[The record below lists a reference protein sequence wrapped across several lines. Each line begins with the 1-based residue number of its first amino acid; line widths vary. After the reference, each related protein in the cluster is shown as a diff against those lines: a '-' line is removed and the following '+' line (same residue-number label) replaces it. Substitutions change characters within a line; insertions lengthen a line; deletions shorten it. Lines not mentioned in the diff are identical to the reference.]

1 MEFPTKKYSVIYADP
16 PWTYKDKCHAGER
29 GAGYKYSTMTL
40 NDLGMLPVHE
50 WAEENAVLLMW
61 ATWPLLSEVIDLM
74 PRWGFS
80 YKTIGFIWIKT
91 NPKSGTP
98 FFGMGN
104 WTRSNSE
111 PCLLGVRGK
120 PKRVSAAVSSVVLSP
135 RREHSRKPD
144 EVRDS
149 IVELCGDV
157 PRLEMFARQ
166 ATHGWDVWGNE
177 TGKFGGVA

>member
-1 MEFPTKKYSVIYADP
+1 MDFPDKKYSVIYADP
-16 PWTYKDKCHAGER
+16 PWTYRDKCHAGER
-29 GAGYKYSTMTL
+29 GAGYKYPLMTFSAL
-40 NDLGMLPVHE
+40 AKMPIDSLAADDAILF
-50 WAEENAVLLMW
+50 LW
-61 ATWPLLSEVIDLM
+61 ATWPLLSEAIDLM

-80 YKTIGFIWIKT
+80 YKTIGFIWVKT

-98 FFGMGN
+98 FIGMGN

-120 PKRVSAAVSSVVLSP
+120 PKREGAAVSSVVLSP

-144 EVRDS
+144 EVRDK

-157 PRLEMFARQ
+157 PRLEMFARTQ
-166 ATHGWDVWGNE
+166 VEGWDVWGNE
-177 TGKFGGVA
+177 VNKYE